1 MESSPLVMVQVE
13 VVYEGGLRTRAVHG
27 PSGCELVTDAPVDNQ
42 GKGESFS
49 PTDLI
54 GTALGSCMLTI
65 IAIVA
70 EQHGWSVEGAR
81 ARVVKGM
88 VADPVRRI
96 ARLEVVI
103 SVPGE
108 FSEKE
113 QELLEKA
120 ALSCPVHKSLPEAM
134 EIPVRFE
141 FGA

>member
-1 MESSPLVMVQVE
+1 MVQIDI
-13 VVYEGGLRTRAVHG
+13 VYEGGLRTRAVHG
-27 PSGCELVTDAPVDNQ
+27 PSGCELVTDAPVDNR

-49 PTDLI
+49 PTDLVA
-54 GTALGSCMLTI
+54 TALGTCMLTI
-65 IAIVA
+65 VAIVA

-81 ARVVKGM
+81 ARVEKGM

-96 ARLEVVI
+96 ERLEVVI

-120 ALSCPVHKSLPEAM
+120 ALSCPVHKSLPQEM
-134 EIPVRFE
+134 EIIVRLE

>member
-1 MESSPLVMVQVE
+1 MVQIDI
-13 VVYEGGLRTRAVHG
+13 VYEGGLRTRAVHG
-27 PSGCELVTDAPVDNQ
+27 PSGCELVTDAPVDNR

-49 PTDLI
+49 PTDLVA
-54 GTALGSCMLTI
+54 TALGTCMLTI
-65 IAIVA
+65 VAIVA

-81 ARVVKGM
+81 ARVEKGM

-96 ARLEVVI
+96 GRLEVVI

-120 ALSCPVHKSLPEAM
+120 ALSCPVHKSLPQEM
-134 EIPVRFE
+134 EIIVRLE

>member
-1 MESSPLVMVQVE
+1 MVQVD

-49 PTDLI
+49 PTDLVA
-54 GTALGSCMLTI
+54 TALGTCMLTI
-65 IAIVA
+65 VGIVA
-70 EQHGWSVEGAR
+70 ERHGWPVEGAS
-81 ARVVKGM
+81 ARVEKGM
-88 VADPVRRI
+88 VTDPVRRI
-96 ARLEVVI
+96 GRLEVVI
-103 SVPGE
+103 RVPGE

-113 QELLEKA
+113 QELLQKA
-120 ALSCPVHKSLPEAM
+120 ALTCPVHKSLSAEM

>member
-1 MESSPLVMVQVE
+1 MVQVE